1 MNIKWNINVRLNDIG
16 NTVLLEIN
24 KFRINGNRVFSKC
37 EYQNSISRHKDRMFL
52 HIDNMLAKEGKMR
65 PNMTLIDCSKGNS
78 GKGEIKY
85 ESVITKGIQCRK
97 FTFWNKRIIG
107 DICLHIVA

>member
-1 MNIKWNINVRLNDIG
+1 MNIKWNVNVELNDIG

-37 EYQNSISRHKDRMFL
+37 EYQNSISRHKDRIFL
-52 HIDNMLAKEGKMR
+52 HIVNTLGKEVKIR
-65 PNMTLIDCSKGNS
+65 PNMTLIDCSTGNIET
-78 GKGEIKY
+78 GEIKY
-85 ESVITKGIQCRK
+85 ESAITKGIQCRK

-107 DICLHIVA
+107 DICLHIVV